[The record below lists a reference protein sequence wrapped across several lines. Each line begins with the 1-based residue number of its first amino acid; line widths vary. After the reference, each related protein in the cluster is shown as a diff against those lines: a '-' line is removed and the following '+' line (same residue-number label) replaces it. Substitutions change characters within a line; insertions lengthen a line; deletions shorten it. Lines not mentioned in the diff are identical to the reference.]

1 MTLPSCVRWR
11 KHSLMLGG
19 SPCPWCGHYNATDE
33 ARCGRCEQRLPPAS
47 LGRFLR
53 RLDPESAPVTR
64 ALVAV
69 NVVVFLLQ
77 FADARALDA
86 SPISSMPISTLL
98 RFGALSNGLET
109 SEPARLLAACFV
121 HMRADHILFN
131 MLSLGLLGRA
141 GEAVFG
147 STRLLVTY
155 VLTGIA
161 GFAVSGVWYALGEGG
176 RPYITAGASGA
187 IFGLTG
193 LVVAGMAVRR
203 DPRWKE
209 MLVQQL
215 VYSFIMYKAL
225 NTNQAAHLG
234 GLVVGIGAG
243 VLFSVE
249 SPRWRLG
256 PVMAVAAGAST
267 LAVIVSLVA
276 VQLSPLWGPVRAAE
290 LARFQRRYGGEPRIH
305 ID

>member
-1 MTLPSCVRWR
+1 
-11 KHSLMLGG
+11 MLGG

-77 FADARALDA
+77 FADGRALDA
-86 SPISSMPISTLL
+86 SPTGNMPVSTLL
-98 RFGALSNGLET
+98 RFGALTNGLET
-109 SEPARLLAACFV
+109 GEPLRLLAACFV
-121 HMRADHILFN
+121 HMSAMHLVFN
-131 MLSLGLLGRA
+131 MMALWQLGRA
-141 GEAVFG
+141 GEAALG

-193 LVVAGMAVRR
+193 LVVAGLAVRR

-209 MLVQQL
+209 LLVQQL
-215 VYSFIMYKAL
+215 IYSFLMYYVL
-225 NTNQAAHLG
+225 HTNQAAHLG

-256 PVMAVAAGAST
+256 PVMAVAAAAST
-267 LAVIVSLVA
+267 LAVIVSLLA
-276 VQLSPLWGPVRAAE
+276 AQLSPLWGPVRAAE
-290 LARFQRRYGGEPRIH
+290 LARFQRRYGGEPRINV
-305 ID
+305 D

>member
-1 MTLPSCVRWR
+1 
-11 KHSLMLGG
+11 MLGG
-19 SPCPWCGHYNATDE
+19 SPCPWCGHYNANDE
-33 ARCGRCEQRLPPAS
+33 ARCGRCDQRLPPAS

-64 ALVAV
+64 ALIAV
-69 NVVVFLLQ
+69 NVVIFLLQ
-77 FADARALDA
+77 FADGRALDA
-86 SPISSMPISTLL
+86 SPTGSMPISTLL
-98 RFGALSNGLET
+98 RFGALTNGLET
-109 SEPARLLAACFV
+109 AEPLRLLAACFV
-121 HMRADHILFN
+121 HMSAMHLLFN
-131 MLSLGLLGRA
+131 MMALWQLGRA
-141 GEAVFG
+141 GEAALG

-193 LVVAGMAVRR
+193 LVVAGLAVRR

-209 MLVQQL
+209 ILVQQL
-215 VYSFIMYKAL
+215 IYSFLMYYVL
-225 NTNQAAHLG
+225 HTNQAAHLG

-256 PVMAVAAGAST
+256 PVMAVAGAAST
-267 LAVIVSLVA
+267 LAVIASLVA
-276 VQLSPLWGPVRAAE
+276 AQLSPLWGPVRAAE
-290 LARFQRRYGGEPRIH
+290 MARFQRRHGGEPRIH
-305 ID
+305 VD